1 MEHWLTQDAAWS
13 ARLRVA
19 EQPGLLRRL
28 AIFFG
33 HSGDSWFWGVGL
45 LLIMWLG
52 DAEWRQRALAL
63 FMGIA
68 LTAIVVLVIK
78 FSVRR
83 ARPAGE
89 WGQIYRKADP
99 HSFPSGHAARAAML
113 AVLAVALGP
122 AWFGVLLGI
131 WAPLVGLAR
140 VATGLHFVSDV
151 LAGWALGLGMGWVT
165 LQLLQSSTLAGWL
178 AAF

>member
-1 MEHWLTQDAAWS
+1 MERLLELDARLS

-33 HSGDSWFWGVGL
+33 HSGDSWFWAAGL
-45 LLIMWLG
+45 LALIWRG
-52 DAEWRQRALAL
+52 SQEWRQMAWTFLL
-63 FMGIA
+63 GIA
-68 LTAIVVLVIK
+68 LTAVVVMAIK

-83 ARPAGE
+83 RRPEGE
-89 WGQIYRKADP
+89 WGKIYRKADP
-99 HSFPSGHAARAAML
+99 HSFPSGHAARALML
-113 AVLAVALGP
+113 AVLGLALGP
-122 AWFGVLLGI
+122 AWFATLLAV

-151 LAGWALGLGMGWVT
+151 LVGWLLGAAMGWVT
-165 LQLLQSSTLAGWL
+165 LQVWSYITL
-178 AAF
+178 

>member
-1 MEHWLTQDAAWS
+1 MTWLEQDAQMS

-19 EQPGLLRRL
+19 EKPGLLRQL

-33 HSGDSWFWGVGL
+33 HSGDSWFWGIGL
-45 LLIMWLG
+45 
-52 DAEWRQRALAL
+52 ALAMWRLSPPWPQIAQAL
-63 FMGIA
+63 FIGIA
-68 LTAIVVLVIK
+68 LTAIVVMAIK

-83 ARPAGE
+83 ARPEGE
-89 WGQIYRKADP
+89 WGRIYRKADP

-113 AVLAVALGP
+113 AVLGLALGP
-122 AWFGVLLGI
+122 AWFGALLAV

-151 LAGWALGLGMGWVT
+151 VVGWLLGILMGWVT
-165 LQLLQSSTLAGWL
+165 LQVLGLDAVAAWL
-178 AAF
+178 PF

>member
-1 MEHWLTQDAAWS
+1 MEAWLEKDAQLS
-13 ARLRVA
+13 ARLHVA
-19 EQPGLLRRL
+19 EKPGLLRRL

-33 HSGDSWFWGVGL
+33 HSGDSWFWGIGLALVIWLGSAQWKQVAWAL
-45 LLIMWLG
+45 LL
-52 DAEWRQRALAL
+52 
-63 FMGIA
+63 GIA

-83 ARPAGE
+83 SRPAGE

-113 AVLAVALGP
+113 AVLGLALGP
-122 AWFGVLLGI
+122 AWFGLLLLI

-151 LAGWALGLGMGWVT
+151 LAGWLLGIIMGWVS
-165 LQLLQSSTLAGWL
+165 LQVWASFVGQLV
-178 AAF
+178 